1 MDLPILIAGYSNS
14 VRMYGTGALLHV
26 CLFQYGGG
34 FHNVRTQHI
43 LMDVLH
49 IWIDVVGLA
58 QAVWA
63 P

>member
-1 MDLPILIAGYSNS
+1 MMGVLFFLHHGPTNS
-14 VRMYGTGALLHV
+14 DCWVLKL